1 MTRGLLAGLLLA
13 AALIAPSA
21 RAQVTIQPPAT
32 GSPWTLTLPTSSGT
46 QFYVLSTNGSGVTSW
61 ISNAGTASTV
71 LSAVTAA
78 TATNTIDNHYFA
90 QIWQWGTLSTGTAM
104 TLTTSS
110 MTSGTL
116 LTLSNTST
124 AANAVT
130 VLSVVNGEAGASYAL
145 KVTNSGA
152 ANTGYAGYFN
162 NPDTGSG
169 TNYGVYS
176 TGSSTTATAGNF
188 QNFVSSGSTIGLY
201 GESDGTG
208 GTAAYFIA
216 KAATGSTNGI
226 YAQANSTSG
235 IAASFNATA
244 TSGTTYG
251 LYSVAASTGTFG
263 AGNFNA
269 SASSGTTY
277 GLYSIDASASGY
289 GGYLTN
295 STSTGIALFC
305 SATLSTGCGGNQTWH
320 STSDIR
326 LKKDIADLSA
336 DHGLNAILQL
346 RPVTYRWKDKKTDK
360 GRRIGLIAQQVEPL
374 YPEIVGTDSGGMKSI
389 GYGDLVVPL
398 IKALQEQHVEI
409 DALNAANDN
418 LRRELDALGAK
429 LAR

>member
-13 AALIAPSA
+13 AALIAPSV

-32 GSPWTLTLPTSSGT
+32 GSPWTLTLPTSAGA
-46 QFYVLSTNGSGVTSW
+46 QFYVLSTDGAGNTSW
-61 ISNAGTASTV
+61 ISNAGTGSTV

-78 TATNTIDNHYFA
+78 TATNTTDNHSFA
-90 QIWQWGTLSTGTAM
+90 QTWQWGTLSTGTAM

-110 MTSGTL
+110 MTTGAL

-124 AANAVT
+124 AVNGGT
-130 VLSVVNGEAGASYAL
+130 VLSLVNGEAGASYAL
-145 KVTNSGA
+145 KGTNSGA

-169 TNYGVYS
+169 ANYGIYS
-176 TGSSTTATAGNF
+176 TVGSTTATAGNF
-188 QNFVSSGSTIGLY
+188 QNFVSSGNTIGLY
-201 GESDGTG
+201 GESDSTG

-251 LYSVAASTGTFG
+251 LHSVAASTGTFG
-263 AGNFNA
+263 AGYFNA

-277 GLYSIDASASGY
+277 GVYSIDASTSGY
-289 GGYLTN
+289 GGYFTN

-305 SATLSTGCGGNQTWH
+305 SSTLSTGCGGNQTWN
-320 STSDIR
+320 STSDVR
-326 LKKDIADLSA
+326 LKDRIADLPPA
-336 DHGLNAILQL
+336 RGLTAILKL
-346 RPVTYRWKDKKTDK
+346 RPITFRWKDKTTDK
-360 GRRIGLIAQQVEPL
+360 GQRIGFIAQEVEPV

-409 DALNAANDN
+409 DALNAANEV
-418 LRRELDALGAK
+418 LRREIGALKAK
-429 LAR
+429 LVR